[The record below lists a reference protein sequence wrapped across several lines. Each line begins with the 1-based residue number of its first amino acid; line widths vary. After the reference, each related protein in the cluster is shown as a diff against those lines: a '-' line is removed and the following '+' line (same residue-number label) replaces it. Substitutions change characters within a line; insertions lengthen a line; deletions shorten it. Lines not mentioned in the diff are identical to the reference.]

1 MSQSEPIDTP
11 IGDPQQ
17 TPNKS
22 RYQDM
27 LQSARGGDDK
37 RVFTLNFKKI
47 YYDSYN
53 NPYNTKER
61 IYHNFD
67 YSRFKKI
74 ETFDKELANKIR
86 KYVSF
91 HKINLPDDYKKLS
104 EWDCRKLSLLS
115 LDKYVISGD
124 VNKEVVVSDE
134 LKQKLL
140 GKTSGNYGRYDF
152 WSNWTNKNARADVT
166 DVTDVNDK
174 PTMNGP
180 VRIDFHFD
188 FSKLKSLVSPGGTG
202 GTRRRIVSRRLK
214 KSHRSVGTRKNR
226 RVYRK

>member
-17 TPNKS
+17 TPNKNW
-22 RYQDM
+22 YQDM

-47 YYDSYN
+47 YYDSYID
-53 NPYNTKER
+53 PYKSTER
-61 IYHNFD
+61 VYHDFD
-67 YSRFKKI
+67 SSRFEKI

-91 HKINLPDDYKKLS
+91 HKINLPDEYKNLS

-124 VNKEVVVSDE
+124 VNKEVVVSDK
-134 LKQKLL
+134 LKQDLL
-140 GKTSGNYGRYDF
+140 EKNAYNF
-152 WSNWTNKNARADVT
+152 WSNWTKKNARADVT
-166 DVTDVNDK
+166 DVSETK
-174 PTMNGP
+174 RMNGQ

-202 GTRRRIVSRRLK
+202 GTRRNRRRRIVSRRLK

>member
-1 MSQSEPIDTP
+1 MSQSEPIGTP

-17 TPNKS
+17 TPNKNW
-22 RYQDM
+22 YQDM

-37 RVFTLNFKKI
+37 RVFTLNFRQI
-47 YYDSYN
+47 YYPCYSNPFNTNEYDCLSYDS
-53 NPYNTKER
+53 
-61 IYHNFD
+61 D
-67 YSRFKKI
+67 RFKKI
-74 ETFDKELANKIR
+74 KTFDKELADKIR

-115 LDKYVISGD
+115 LDKYVISGVD
-124 VNKEVVVSDE
+124 TKETKEVVVNDE

-140 GKTSGNYGRYDF
+140 GNYGRYDF

-166 DVTDVNDK
+166 DVNDK
-174 PTMNGP
+174 TTMNGP

-202 GTRRRIVSRRLK
+202 GTRRNRRRRIVSRRLK